1 MSTALPLEAQCTHR
15 APLRPESRRRMRV
28 ALAITAAIMVVE
40 ALGGWLAGSLALLAD
55 AGHMLADVGALALSL
70 VVASLAQR
78 PATAGRTF
86 GLLRLEILAALVNG
100 AALIAISVGVAV
112 EAYHRLRNPPQIQ
125 AGLLLGVA
133 AAGLVANVIGAA
145 VLHHGHEHSLNQR
158 GAYLHILSDAL
169 GSAGALAAGAIILG
183 TGWLPAD
190 PLISVFISLLILAG
204 AWRLV
209 KESTD
214 ILLEATPAGIALDE
228 VHDRIASVP
237 GVTSVHDLHVWTVT
251 SGVIAMSGHLVV
263 GNPGDNQ
270 RVLEAVQERL
280 GDMGIGHVTVQME
293 RDQTCE

>member
-1 MSTALPLEAQCTHR
+1 M
-15 APLRPESRRRMRV
+15 
-28 ALAITAAIMVVE
+28 
-40 ALGGWLAGSLALLAD
+40 
-55 AGHMLADVGALALSL
+55 
-70 VVASLAQR
+70 
-78 PATAGRTF
+78 
-86 GLLRLEILAALVNG
+86 
-100 AALIAISVGVAV
+100 
-112 EAYHRLRNPPQIQ
+112 
-125 AGLLLGVA
+125 
-133 AAGLVANVIGAA
+133 
-145 VLHHGHEHSLNQR
+145 
-158 GAYLHILSDAL
+158 
-169 GSAGALAAGAIILG
+169 
-183 TGWLPAD
+183 
-190 PLISVFISLLILAG
+190 
-204 AWRLV
+204 